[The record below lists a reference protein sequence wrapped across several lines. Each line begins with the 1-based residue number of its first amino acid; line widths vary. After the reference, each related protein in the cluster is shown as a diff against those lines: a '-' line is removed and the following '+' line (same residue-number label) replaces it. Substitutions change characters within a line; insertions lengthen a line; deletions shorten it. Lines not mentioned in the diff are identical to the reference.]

1 MFHRLLE
8 RVAEL
13 RVHHRA
19 EGTPAE
25 RAAWDELLDQLLA
38 APEMLVATCAYCAR
52 LRTPDGQWRTP
63 RPELRATLVEQ
74 QRLSHTFC
82 ADCLHARDL
91 E

>member
-1 MFHRLLE
+1 MRLPITGRGPAVMFHRLLE

-52 LRTPDGQWRTP
+52 L
-63 RPELRATLVEQ
+63 AA
-74 QRLSHTFC
+74 RLPPGWTSAPGPSRC
-82 ADCLHARDL
+82 SAARGSTAAL
-91 E
+91 

>member
-1 MFHRLLE
+1 MRLPITGRGPAVMFHRLLE

-38 APEMLVATCAYCAR
+38 APEMLVATCATSRAWVR
-52 LRTPDGQWRTP
+52 RMPNRSPW
-63 RPELRATLVEQ
+63 PE
-74 QRLSHTFC
+74 
-82 ADCLHARDL
+82 
-91 E
+91 